1 MFPIVAFLVLAALA
15 GYWFWLR
22 PWASPVH
29 RLSPFAV
36 LLVMLLLLVYTD
48 RDGDRFSAS
57 GGPIMVAV
65 AADVSLSMGT
75 LPEPAAHGEI
85 GTRLERAQGVLLPLL
100 ADLGATARPVMIS
113 VTAFTS
119 KSETILAWDDDLSLV
134 REIVEYVLTTGLIT
148 EAGSDLG
155 AALNGVIPL
164 IDSLP
169 EAYRGPEYTKFLLL
183 LSDGEQTVTRA
194 NSATAIAKLHELG
207 VRIIALHVGLSDV
220 PEGLPVY
227 DENNGFVGFEEVSGQ
242 IFSVPDPDVMHL
254 VAGED
259 PARGLF
265 VQAEN
270 NDAAATITRYIGL
283 QTSSSAADTL
293 RVVALVLLWGLLMW
307 TLLRW
312 F

>member
-1 MFPIVAFLVLAALA
+1 MFLIVALLVVSALA

-22 PWASPVH
+22 PWASVVH
-29 RLSPFAV
+29 RHSTFAV
-36 LLVMLLLLVYTD
+36 LLVMVLLLVYTD
-48 RDGDRFSAS
+48 RGGDGFSGP
-57 GGPIMVAV
+57 GGPVMVAV

-75 LPEPAAHGEI
+75 LPEPAANGDI

-100 ADLGATARPVMIS
+100 ANLGATARPVMIS

-169 EAYRGPEYTKFLLL
+169 E
-183 LSDGEQTVTRA
+183 GEQTVTRA

-207 VRIIALHVGLSDV
+207 VRIIALHVGLPDV

-242 IFSVPDPDVMHL
+242 IFSVPDPDVMRL

-265 VQAEN
+265 VRAEN
-270 NDAAATITRYIGL
+270 SDALATITDYIGL
-283 QTSSSAADTL
+283 QTSSSAAATL
-293 RVVALVLLWGLLMW
+293 RVVALVLLWGLLVW